1 MTQLNLAA
9 VDPKTLLS
17 AYDIKG
23 AFLLTPMDGNNR
35 LFIKVSPDVV
45 KYWIAYK
52 PERAKW
58 VEGDGCLYFELQRY
72 VYGLHEASYA
82 FQNMLYDD
90 LCEAGFKPTKA
101 DPCLLVK
108 VVKEGRLILSTHV
121 DDLFLTAPN
130 KKWQIWFEKL
140 MEKKYELVKQ
150 YDTVSYLRMNVKRKK
165 NGDITVDQIGY
176 LNSLLLKY
184 KCNDLTRFPT
194 TPATDTLTVC
204 KENCPKTNSSE
215 YLSLVM
221 GLMYL
226 ARFTR
231 PDILM
236 SITFLSTRSQQ
247 ATEEDWSKLIY
258 VLRYLSGTKN
268 YVMTYKSNI
277 PFQPKISADAS
288 HHLHPTGHGQA
299 GMIISNG
306 SAPVAFK
313 SSKIKMITRSSA
325 ESELIALED
334 ASTYAIWYS
343 LLLRDLGVSKQKP
356 ITIFQD
362 NQSTIIIAIQGPTFK
377 RTKHLLGRESYIKE
391 RILNGDVV
399 LKYLPTGIMTA
410 DLLTKPVKKSIL
422 LKLLTLLF
430 IQKA

>member
-1 MTQLNLAA
+1 
-9 VDPKTLLS
+9 
-17 AYDIKG
+17 
-23 AFLLTPMDGNNR
+23 
-35 LFIKVSPDVV
+35 
-45 KYWIAYK
+45 
-52 PERAKW
+52 
-58 VEGDGCLYFELQRY
+58 
-72 VYGLHEASYA
+72 
-82 FQNMLYDD
+82 
-90 LCEAGFKPTKA
+90 
-101 DPCLLVK
+101 
-108 VVKEGRLILSTHV
+108 
-121 DDLFLTAPN
+121 
-130 KKWQIWFEKL
+130 
-140 MEKKYELVKQ
+140 
-150 YDTVSYLRMNVKRKK
+150 MNVKRKK